1 MRRRRGRRGA
11 PRRRRPRPRSR
22 PPAFP
27 VEEEMQALARA
38 ARRRQGEQMTVATR
52 EPSAAKHLAQIGL
65 EEAPREALERGADG
79 PSSIGVAGEE
89 ELLERAVAPEQVA
102 GGHAEG
108 DEVAWPVEAIPEP
121 LEGPRVTRGIEAL
134 DERGRRRAHRREH
147 RVELASEEV
156 HAAVGETRGQQPDEL
171 AVARIGV
178 TERKSDGVEFDP
190 RGVVEV
196 AIEVLERLPE
206 RAR

>member
-1 MRRRRGRRGA
+1 
-11 PRRRRPRPRSR
+11 
-22 PPAFP
+22 
-27 VEEEMQALARA
+27 
-38 ARRRQGEQMTVATR
+38 MTVATR
-52 EPSAAKHLAQIGL
+52 EAPAAKHLAQVGL

-79 PSSIGVAGEE
+79 PGSSIGIAGEE
-89 ELLERAVAPEQVA
+89 ELLERAVASEQVA

-121 LEGPRVTRGIEAL
+121 LEGPRVTPRVEAL
-134 DERGRRRAHRREH
+134 DERCGRWAHRREN
-147 RVELASEEV
+147 RVELAPEEV
-156 HAAVGETRGQQPDEL
+156 YAAICETRGEQPDEL

-178 TERKSDGVEFDP
+178 TERKSDRVEFDP

-196 AIEVLERLPE
+196 AIEVFERLPE

>member
-1 MRRRRGRRGA
+1 
-11 PRRRRPRPRSR
+11 
-22 PPAFP
+22 
-27 VEEEMQALARA
+27 
-38 ARRRQGEQMTVATR
+38 MTVATR
-52 EPSAAKHLAQIGL
+52 EAPAAKHLAQVGL

-79 PSSIGVAGEE
+79 PGRIGIAGEE

-147 RVELASEEV
+147 RVELAPEEV
-156 HAAVGETRGQQPDEL
+156 HAAVCQTRGQQPDEL
-171 AVARIGV
+171 AGARLGI
-178 TERKSDGVEFDP
+178 TARKSDGVELHP
-190 RGVVEV
+190 RGAVAV
-196 AIEVLERLPE
+196 AIE
-206 RAR
+206 

>member
-1 MRRRRGRRGA
+1 
-11 PRRRRPRPRSR
+11 
-22 PPAFP
+22 
-27 VEEEMQALARA
+27 
-38 ARRRQGEQMTVATR
+38 MTVATR
-52 EPSAAKHLAQIGL
+52 EAPAAKHLAQVGL

-79 PSSIGVAGEE
+79 PGSSIGIAGEE

-147 RVELASEEV
+147 RVELAPEEV

-171 AVARIGV
+171 AGARLGL

-196 AIEVLERLPE
+196 AIEML
-206 RAR
+206 